1 MSLTDEQNQSHP
13 THPRSAGDH
22 DGGHRSSNSSITD
35 VRTEEMLLNVGPQHP
50 STHGVFRLVVKISG
64 ETVIE
69 ADPVVGYL
77 HRGTE
82 KLSEDLQYNQIIPYT
97 DRLDY
102 LAAMLNNYAL
112 CHTIEYAMNTEI
124 PERGEHLRVIVM
136 ELQRIASHLLFIGTY
151 LLDLGAMSPFLY
163 VFQERER
170 IVELFNDICGARLT
184 YNYMRIGGVKYD
196 APPGWLEQVE
206 QFVTFMTKR
215 MEMYDD
221 LITGNE
227 IFLNRVRGIGVFD
240 AETALAYGMSGINLR
255 STGFQWDLR
264 KDKPYSIYDRFEFE
278 VPVGEHGD
286 CFDRYY
292 LHLEEMKQS
301 LHIVSQALGT
311 IAGGPVL
318 GKVPKIIRVP
328 AGAYYSGIEG
338 ARGELGFYIVSDG
351 KDKPYR
357 LKIRKPSFINLQ
369 LLPELLK
376 GKNMGDLIAI
386 LGAVDIVLGEV
397 DA

>member
-1 MSLTDEQNQSHP
+1 MASLETQE
-13 THPRSAGDH
+13 
-22 DGGHRSSNSSITD
+22 

-50 STHGVFRLVVKISG
+50 STHGVFRLLVKISG
-64 ETVIE
+64 ETIIE
-69 ADPVVGYL
+69 AEPVIGYL

-82 KLSEDLQYNQIIPYT
+82 KLAEDLQYTQIIPYT

-112 CHTIEYAMNTEI
+112 CHAVEEALGLEI
-124 PERGEHLRVIVM
+124 PDRAQYLRILVS
-136 ELQRIASHLLFIGTY
+136 ELNRIASHLLFVGTY

-170 IVELFNDICGARLT
+170 ILQLFNQICGARLT
-184 YNYMRIGGVKYD
+184 YNYMRIGGVKWD
-196 APPGWLEQVE
+196 APPGWIDEVKAFVPYLREQL
-206 QFVTFMTKR
+206 K
-215 MEMYDD
+215 MYDN

-227 IFLNRVRGIGVFD
+227 IFLSRTQGIGKFD

-255 STGFQWDLR
+255 STGFDWDLR
-264 KDKPYSIYDRFEFE
+264 KKKPYGIYDRFEFDI
-278 VPVGEHGD
+278 PVGKNGD
-286 CFDRYY
+286 CFDRYI
-292 LHLEEMKQS
+292 LHLLEIRES
-301 LHIVSQALGT
+301 LRIVEQACEQFPSS
-311 IAGGPVL
+311 GPVL
-318 GKVPKIIRVP
+318 GKVPKLIRVP
-328 AGAYYSGIEG
+328 AGEYYSGIEG

-357 LKIRKPSFINLQ
+357 MKIRKPSFVNLQ

-376 GKNMGDLIAI
+376 GQNMANLIAI

>member
-1 MSLTDEQNQSHP
+1 MSLIDEKDQ
-13 THPRSAGDH
+13 
-22 DGGHRSSNSSITD
+22 

-64 ETVIE
+64 ETIIDAEPVI
-69 ADPVVGYL
+69 GYL

-82 KLSEDLQYNQIIPYT
+82 KLAEDLQYTQIIPYT

-112 CHTIEYAMNTEI
+112 CHTVEEALGLEI
-124 PERGEHLRVIVM
+124 PERAEYLRVIVM
-136 ELQRIASHLLFIGTY
+136 ELNRIASHLLFIGTY

-163 VFQERER
+163 VFAERER
-170 IVELFNDICGARLT
+170 IVQMFNEICGARLT
-184 YNYMRIGGVKYD
+184 YNYMRIGGLRWD
-196 APPGWLEQVE
+196 APPGWLDQVRAFVGHMREQL
-206 QFVTFMTKR
+206 K
-215 MEMYDD
+215 MYDD

-227 IFLNRVRGIGVFD
+227 IFLNRVRGIGVYD
-240 AETALAYGMSGINLR
+240 TETALAHGMSGINLR
-255 STGFQWDLR
+255 CTGFEWDLR
-264 KDKPYSIYDRFEFE
+264 RKKPYSIYDRFDFE
-278 VPVGEHGD
+278 IPVGKNGD

-292 LHLEEMKQS
+292 LHLLEMRES
-301 LHIVSQALGT
+301 LKIVEQALDQ
-311 IAGGPVL
+311 IPESGPVL
-318 GKVPKIIRVP
+318 GKVPKLIRVP
-328 AGAYYSGIEG
+328 AGEYYSGIEG

-357 LKIRKPSFINLQ
+357 MKIRKPSFVNLQ
-369 LLPELLK
+369 LLPKLLR
-376 GKNMGDLIAI
+376 GQNMANLIAI